1 MLSASIENR
10 SDLEGY
16 EHDMG
21 ALLARHPELQVERD
35 DYNINVTANYGD
47 RLDPEAVFARYREHP
62 GAGRPTHLYYHF
74 PLCAYICHFCNY
86 VKQLAPSGNRPE
98 AFARWTKAL
107 IKESGAYLDNVPWL
121 SQASIESFYIGGG
134 TAALLEAEN
143 LAEILDHVRSRFSL
157 IPGCELNIEGNPDNF
172 HDPAR
177 VAALVELGFNRF
189 SVGVQSFTEEV
200 TRFTNRGH
208 DAAMSLGAIHNL
220 KATGFPFNVDMMFGL
235 PHQDPDTVANDLKTL
250 VELEVPTITIYRLRN
265 ADRQAMGIGNRA
277 AWNLPKIRDRLQKDG
292 LFPSLKTTYEMRQR
306 AVEYLLQYGYRPSP
320 CGWWSLPGTYPEGN
334 IPRVSRNKWQRF
346 DTMLA
351 FGPGAYGWLSGANQE
366 VVQTHNI
373 SDINEYIKHVE
384 GSDAPPLAFG
394 RLLTG
399 VQAVATA
406 LGFNYKANQPILV
419 DRYRND
425 YGVEL
430 LEDEPYKGVFEE
442 LRSLGLVTFD
452 ADRTAIRPT
461 LNGETL
467 HEEIIS
473 VYLHDRIGSFAAEV
487 CHKV

>member
-1 MLSASIENR
+1 MTHHIAESR
-10 SDLEGY
+10 SGDQGY
-16 EHDMG
+16 EPNMG
-21 ALLARHPELQVERD
+21 ALLARNPELQIERD

-47 RLDPEAVFARYREHP
+47 QLNAQEVFELFRQHP
-62 GAGRPTHLYYHF
+62 GADEPTHLYYHF

-86 VKQLAPSGNRPE
+86 VKQLAPSGDKRE
-98 AFARWTKAL
+98 LYARWTNAL
-107 IKESGAYLDNVPWL
+107 IKESRQYLDTIPWV
-121 SQASIESFYIGGG
+121 SRARIESFYIGGG
-134 TAALLEAEN
+134 TAALLEREN
-143 LAEILDHVRSRFSL
+143 LGELLDHVRSRFNL
-157 IPGCELNIEGNPDNF
+157 IPDCELNIEGNPDNF
-172 HDPAR
+172 CDPAR

-189 SVGVQSFTEEV
+189 SIGVQSFTEKV

-208 DAAMSLGAIHNL
+208 DAAMSLSAIQNL

-235 PHQDPDTVANDLKTL
+235 PHQDLDTVSEDLRTL
-250 VELEVPTITIYRLRN
+250 VELKVPTITIYRLRN

-277 AWNLPKIRDRLQKDG
+277 AWNLPKIRDRLQRDG
-292 LFPSLKTTYEMRQR
+292 LFPSLHTTYDMRQR
-306 AVEYLLQYGYRPSP
+306 AVECLLGHGYRPSP
-320 CGWWSLPGTYPEGN
+320 CGWWSLPGTYPDGN

-351 FGPGAYGWLSGANQE
+351 FGPGAYGWLTGANRK

-373 SDINEYIKHVE
+373 SDINEYLKHIE
-384 GSDAPPLAFG
+384 STDAPPLAFG
-394 RLLTG
+394 RMLDG

-406 LGFNYKANQPILV
+406 LGFAFKSCQPIEV
-419 DRYRND
+419 ARFRES

-430 LEDEPYKGVFEE
+430 LEEEPYKGVFED
-442 LRSLGLVTFD
+442 LRSRGLVSISD
-452 ADRTAIRPT
+452 TAITPT

-473 VYLHDRIGSFAAEV
+473 IYLHDKIGSFAAEV